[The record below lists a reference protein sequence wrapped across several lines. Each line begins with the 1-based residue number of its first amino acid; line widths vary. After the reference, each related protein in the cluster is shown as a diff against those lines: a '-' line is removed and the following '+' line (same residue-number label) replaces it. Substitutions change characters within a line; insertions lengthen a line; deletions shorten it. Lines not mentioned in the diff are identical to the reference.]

1 MLAADAARR
10 RHALVIALAGRGSR
24 GVLGSAELSKVGELR
39 LRRACHIWVSQG
51 KVPPLGN
58 LASHSLVVSNLIGRD
73 GLLVGCNLKRCTK
86 EAKEG

>member
-1 MLAADAARR
+1 M
-10 RHALVIALAGRGSR
+10 
-24 GVLGSAELSKVGELR
+24 LGSAELSKVGELR

-73 GLLVGCNLKRCTK
+73 GLLVGSNLKRCTK
-86 EAKEG
+86 RQKRGRKNASEK